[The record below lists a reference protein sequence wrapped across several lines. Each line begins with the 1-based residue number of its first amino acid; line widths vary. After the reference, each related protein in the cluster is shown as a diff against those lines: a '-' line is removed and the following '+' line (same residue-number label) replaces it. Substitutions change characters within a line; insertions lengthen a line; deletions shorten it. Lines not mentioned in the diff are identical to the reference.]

1 MKEKSDFE
9 KRAAEKQVSLLTEAL
24 TSAVDA
30 KGHWLNASGKL
41 YPKLYP
47 KGFSVSPFNA
57 LVLALDSDAKGCKSN
72 LFTQFSEAKARGE
85 SVREHEKGVP
95 FLYYNWNKYVNRN
108 NPDDVITK
116 EAYAELSD
124 QDKQQYKGVKNRE
137 IRVLFNIDQTL
148 LPMANETAYTTA
160 LKKDGTMEDRGYGDK
175 EDKQLHGRVN
185 GFLQKMKDN
194 LVNVRQDGTGVA
206 HYDTEKDV
214 IYLPRQRDFEH
225 YNDYVQEM
233 MRQLV
238 SATGH
243 QQRLAREGMVM
254 KNGKAPSEDAV
265 KKEKLITE
273 LASGV
278 KMLEL
283 GLPARLSK
291 DSLGMVNYWTR
302 ELKEDPCLIDAI
314 ESEVNGALKVLKKAE
329 LGEKVEYA
337 TDQHQRETA
346 QIQGQLPSHY
356 FVADEIKQHPNEE
369 QRTVVI
375 VRDDASKTADVVLPQ
390 GASLEVNNE
399 IKGMNKQRFTNAL
412 QKEGYD
418 NVRFYNPDGA
428 LGFRPDDSYFADKKI
443 TVSRLRNWS
452 IEDLSSLDASEAVIH
467 SRDIGFD
474 NVQLVKD
481 DKERWAL
488 YIKPEGKEGFAVY
501 PDKGDLNHFFTTL
514 KQSMDNIERVREELA
529 QKYYAMAE
537 AKPDLKVDIFGGN
550 EQEVDLNR
558 IQRVAVFRAKS
569 GECLCAATIDG
580 KKLQPRS
587 VSPSQWQRLWVA
599 PDRDSYKQS
608 LAASLFADVLQKDN
622 NVEQSTQEKQEEA
635 TEVKQAETATVE
647 KHDEQKEM
655 AQQEDKPSDQK
666 EQASEQREEKK
677 EEKEEAKAAK
687 GAISPLV
694 QQYLDLK
701 KKHPNAILL
710 FRCGDFYETY
720 KDDAVKASKILGIT
734 LTKSNGRKDD
744 EGKPLAMAGFPYH
757 ALDTYLPKL
766 IRAGER
772 VAICDQLEVP
782 KQTTSSKRGIT
793 EMVSPGKEA
802 GRPMA
807 QENQETEQHTS
818 LRRYAYGK
826 ECSVCRTICGGSQ
839 RTDAEVWDSCLCHL
853 GASHFGEQQR
863 TEPTVSRMQQ
873 SLRHQ
878 GYGFVAEE
886 WR

>member
-24 TSAVDA
+24 TSAVNA
-30 KGHWLNASGKL
+30 NGHWMNASGKL

-57 LVLALDSDAKGCKSN
+57 VVLALDSDAKGCKSN

-95 FLYYNWNKYVNRN
+95 FLFYNWNKYVNRN
-108 NPDDVITK
+108 HPDDVITK
-116 EAYAELSD
+116 EAYAALSD

-160 LKKDGTMEDRGYGDK
+160 LKKEGTLEDRGYGDK
-175 EDKQLHGRVN
+175 EDKQLHGRVS

-243 QQRLAREGMVM
+243 HQRLAREGMVM

-265 KKEKLITE
+265 KKERLITE
-273 LASGV
+273 IASGV

-291 DSLGMVNYWTR
+291 DSLGMVDYWAR

-314 ESEVNGALKVLKKAE
+314 ESEVNGALKLMKKAE

-337 TDQHQRETA
+337 TQQHQRETA
-346 QIQGQLPSHY
+346 QIQGQLPNHY

-375 VRDDASKTADVVLPQ
+375 VRDDANKTADVVLPQ

-452 IEDLSSLDASEAVIH
+452 IEDLSSLDASEAVTH

-599 PDRDSYKQS
+599 PDRESYKQN

-622 NVEQSTQEKQEEA
+622 NVEQSTQEKQDEA
-635 TEVKQAETATVE
+635 TEVKQAETAAVVKNE
-647 KHDEQKEM
+647 EQTL
-655 AQQEDKPSDQK
+655 
-666 EQASEQREEKK
+666 EQREEEKTSSEKDVKELAVDAASTGAERIPEQREEKISSEKNASKTEEKK
-677 EEKEEAKAAK
+677 EEKAVKAAV
-687 GAISPLV
+687 SPIV
-694 QQYLDLK
+694 KQYLDLK
-701 KKHPNAILL
+701 KKHPDAILL

-720 KDDAVKASKILGIT
+720 KDDAVKASNILGIT

-772 VAICDQLEVP
+772 VAICDQLEAP
-782 KQTTSSKRGIT
+782 KQTTSSKREIT
-793 EMVSPGKEA
+793 EMVTPGQETGKQ
-802 GRPMA
+802 MA
-807 QENQETEQHTS
+807 QESQETGQHTS
-818 LRRYAYGK
+818 LRR
-826 ECSVCRTICGGSQ
+826 
-839 RTDAEVWDSCLCHL
+839 
-853 GASHFGEQQR
+853 
-863 TEPTVSRMQQ
+863 
-873 SLRHQ
+873 
-878 GYGFVAEE
+878 
-886 WR
+886 